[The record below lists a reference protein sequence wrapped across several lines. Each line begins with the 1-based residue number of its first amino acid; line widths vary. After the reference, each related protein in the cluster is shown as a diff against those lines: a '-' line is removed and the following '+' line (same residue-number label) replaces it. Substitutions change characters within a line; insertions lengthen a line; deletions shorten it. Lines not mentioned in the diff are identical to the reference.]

1 MKTGAQEQCVH
12 YWMIATADGPLSHGQ
27 CQHCGEEREFKNF
40 VGGMDWS
47 LDSAAANRE
56 QQRQRRLKAF
66 DVTKKGE

>member
-1 MKTGAQEQCVH
+1 
-12 YWMIATADGPLSHGQ
+12 MIATADGPLSHGQ